1 MENWPEGIVDYIFEV
16 GWWRVSDWSR
26 DSVFSSLSP
35 QVIYICIITLDLL
48 PKKPAANI
56 LYPADLEVSC
66 LRTDCAYPLNTK
78 CLSLISAIYIFLII
92 GFIYLPE
99 LYIFSSELYDYL
111 QSKWDCGPLLN
122 FGPVSLILART
133 WTTLTV
139 VWYCWDVF
147 KWLTGWHISAS
158 TAVTMQAPPEI
169 HRLPAQNKLTLL
181 W

>member
-26 DSVFSSLSP
+26 DSVFSSLSQ

-66 LRTDCAYPLNTK
+66 LRTDCAHPLNTK

-99 LYIFSSELYDYL
+99 LYIFPSELYDYL
-111 QSKWDCGPLLN
+111 QSKWDCGLTIAKSWASIPDIGPYLNNIDRCLVLLGCVQMVN
-122 FGPVSLILART
+122 RLTHFGLHSCDHAGAARDSPSPCT
-133 WTTLTV
+133 
-139 VWYCWDVF
+139 
-147 KWLTGWHISAS
+147 K
-158 TAVTMQAPPEI
+158 
-169 HRLPAQNKLTLL
+169 
-181 W
+181 